1 MLTKTLK
8 DLYENG
14 KYQEVLDLL
23 TEKNNQGGFASLPE
37 DVQIECLYYKSRSLG
52 FLGQLEDALQVATA
66 ARAIVVSLNDKI
78 LTLESLIAQLY
89 ALWKLGRLDDTLE
102 LIKEGNTIIEALSSK
117 ERQTGAVWVAMF
129 ENIQGNIYYQKG
141 ELDEVLKHWKQS
153 LAIRE
158 DIGNLQD
165 IAGSLNNL
173 GIIYRTKGEL
183 TKALEY
189 FKRGLT
195 LNIEIGNPYYIAL
208 SLNNIGDAYRAKG
221 ELEKALEYLQQSLAL
236 KEDIGNLQDI
246 ATTLDNIGIIYRVKG
261 ELDKAL
267 DCFKRSLALEEVIG
281 NDIWS
286 SYTLFYL
293 ILIALDQQDQTRAQA
308 YLNQIQELHA
318 RTPNKKIH
326 LRSQLAEALV
336 LKRSKR
342 MRDKVQ
348 AQVLLNQIV
357 NEEDI
362 WFEWTELA
370 MINYCDLLLYE
381 VKSFG
386 DPEVWTEAK
395 TLIQQFSTKA
405 QDQQM
410 SPMIVEILLLQ
421 AKFATIEGELQQA
434 LNYYDQAK
442 LTATEKNFDLLVQKI
457 ADERRTFEVEF
468 DKWQELNERNA
479 SLQERLKMAQIEDYI
494 QDVLKIVSQ
503 GFDNQMSII
512 PSKKYQLIYQDILKE
527 KPEKQKYEFRVG
539 VAQIGLPI
547 ENNFLSDYYEEFHP
561 KVFGLKENK
570 VEEINSKIEAII
582 KFAVSKEINILLF
595 SELAIDLNYPL
606 LLNTLQEHSRIYNMY
621 IIPGSYHDRETRRS
635 LSPVISPE
643 GILWTQEKHIPA
655 TITYNGQRVT
665 EGIEVGQK
673 PRKTVVC
680 DTIYG
685 RIAIII
691 CRDFMDMDL
700 RVELK
705 NSEPPIDLI
714 FNPAFTPVTADFKA
728 AHFNARSSIYAY
740 CFFANIAEFG
750 DSLIYSPEKERV
762 DQTIPKGEEG
772 LIFIDVDLFKLRS
785 ERKKWELL
793 TNKEKAFIQSTR

>member
-1 MLTKTLK
+1 
-8 DLYENG
+8 
-14 KYQEVLDLL
+14 
-23 TEKNNQGGFASLPE
+23 
-37 DVQIECLYYKSRSLG
+37 
-52 FLGQLEDALQVATA
+52 
-66 ARAIVVSLNDKI
+66 
-78 LTLESLIAQLY
+78 
-89 ALWKLGRLDDTLE
+89 
-102 LIKEGNTIIEALSSK
+102 
-117 ERQTGAVWVAMF
+117 
-129 ENIQGNIYYQKG
+129 
-141 ELDEVLKHWKQS
+141 KHWKQS